1 MRDDIAE
8 ALRLVHEVEGAM
20 VFDDIAKV
28 LHPNPSIT
36 SLWEINSFH
45 HLSLLALCFVTY
57 SQDHPSESSDHLTPL
72 LKTPLLVLHS
82 G

>member
-28 LHPNPSIT
+28 LHQP
-36 SLWEINSFH
+36 
-45 HLSLLALCFVTY
+45 
-57 SQDHPSESSDHLTPL
+57 
-72 LKTPLLVLHS
+72 
-82 G
+82 